1 MKLKSFVAILFV
13 LLLGACRVAP
23 TVYNVNQ
30 APIATAKAPSQDDV
44 RKAIVRAGTSMGWQM
59 KENGPNALIGTLNLR
74 THSATVDI
82 PFNAKQYSI
91 LYKDSSNLNYDG
103 TSIHKNYNGW
113 IQNLQ
118 KQIDVQLST
127 L

>member
-1 MKLKSFVAILFV
+1 MKLKSLVAILFV

-30 APIATAKAPSQDDV
+30 APIATAKPQTQDDV
-44 RKAIVRAGTSMGWQM
+44 RRAIIRAGAGLGWQM
-59 KENGPNALIGTLNLR
+59 KENGPNALIGTINLR

-118 KQIDVQLST
+118 KAIDIQLGT
-127 L
+127 N

>member
-1 MKLKSFVAILFV
+1 
-13 LLLGACRVAP
+13 
-23 TVYNVNQ
+23 
-30 APIATAKAPSQDDV
+30 
-44 RKAIVRAGTSMGWQM
+44 M
-59 KENGPNALIGTLNLR
+59 KENGPNALIGTINLR

-118 KQIDVQLST
+118 KAIDIQLGT
-127 L
+127 N